1 MSLINQMLRDLDK
14 RENESEKA
22 REIVTPV
29 PVPQRSGTKRGVR
42 WPIWIVLAGLASVL
56 SVILMPPSQQWLS
69 GVLNAKPTVSD
80 APLVPEDKMVSSVR
94 ETSERITNSEPIPL
108 KDLKANDLVDDRA
121 ITISSNMVKITP
133 IVRSEDAAPKNT
145 LEAEVAHPISKVQPE
160 NLQQIGDHPNTES
173 DQLDKPTS
181 QHVIIATASK
191 PDAARSDQGKLRI
204 DTDEVVAGQV
214 STSAAQIIASKNA
227 QSNVPLVQ
235 QQETKTRIQ
244 VKKVTPIRVQASADN
259 VYQTALQFLNEGR
272 LTDAEASFRHVLTLD
287 QRNHEARRILAMLL
301 LNAGERG
308 EFTSLLNE
316 GIQMAPGHAPF
327 VALLGRALLEFGE
340 NAKAIHLLER
350 HLPTMDDDT
359 ELLELLGSLY
369 QQSGQYA
376 AAILRYRQ
384 LLERQPDNARAVA
397 GLAISLD
404 ASGEQG
410 EALKLYRQALNYR
423 SLPDEVNEYAR
434 QRVLT
439 LSVER

>member
-29 PVPQRSGTKRGVR
+29 PVPQRSGAKRGVR
-42 WPIWIVLAGLASVL
+42 WPIWIVFAGLASVL
-56 SVILMPPSQQWLS
+56 SVILVPQSQQWLS
-69 GVLNAKPTVSD
+69 GMLNAKPAVSDTPLTLQDKTDSSVSRTSDSVTVS
-80 APLVPEDKMVSSVR
+80 EQ
-94 ETSERITNSEPIPL
+94 IPL
-108 KDLKANDLVDDRA
+108 KDLKANDLVDDRVM
-121 ITISSNMVKITP
+121 TISDHSVEVDP
-133 IVRSEDAAPKNT
+133 IVRPEDAASKNT
-145 LEAEVAHPISKVQPE
+145 LLAEVAHPKLQVQSEYP
-160 NLQQIGDHPNTES
+160 QRTSDQPKTVS
-173 DQLDKPTS
+173 DQLDEPTS
-181 QHVIIATASK
+181 QHAIIATASI
-191 PDAARSDQGKLRI
+191 AEADQSEKGRPRI
-204 DTDEVVAGQV
+204 DTDKVVAEQV
-214 STSAAQIIASKNA
+214 SAPAAQIIASKSA
-227 QSNVPLVQ
+227 QPKMPVEQ
-235 QQETKTRIQ
+235 QQEIKSVIQ
-244 VKKVTPIRVQASADN
+244 VKKVTPRRVQASADS
-259 VYQTALQFLNEGR
+259 VYQTALQFLNEGN
-272 LTDAEASFRHVLTLD
+272 LSDAEASLRHVLTLD

-327 VALLGRALLEFGE
+327 VTLLSRALLDFGE

-350 HLPTMDDDT
+350 HLPTMGDDA

-404 ASGEQG
+404 ASGKQG
-410 EALKLYRQALNYR
+410 EALSLYKQALNYR

-434 QRVLT
+434 QRVLA